1 MGRKRKITRKNKK
14 HKSKRKYKR
23 RKVKRK
29 YTKKRKYKKR
39 VKKGGGVIRPKN
51 VEELQQKL
59 NQYGISTDTWNKS
72 SGNKSVE
79 QLLKEIK
86 SGDSIL
92 IEENGSIYRSVR
104 VANVIVLSEDN
115 EYRLIE
121 QSHLNKQREIVKER
135 GNNVLSEKM
144 EPNET
149 LTNAIIRGVREEL
162 GEKYSENIMFLDE
175 ERSNVKNIEKSSYSY
190 PGLKAVYSFYEKTI
204 KIPLLTLDFPPPESF
219 VTEEKNSDGSF
230 KRYIVWNWGI
240 NN

>member
-1 MGRKRKITRKNKK
+1 MGRKRKITRKNKR

-23 RKVKRK
+23 RKIKRK
-29 YTKKRKYKKR
+29 YTKKRKYIKR
-39 VKKGGGVIRPKN
+39 VKKGGGVIKPKN
-51 VEELQQKL
+51 VEELQLKL
-59 NQYGISTDTWNKS
+59 NKYGISTDTWNKE

-92 IEENGSIYRSVR
+92 IEEDGTIYRSVR
-104 VANVIVLSEDN
+104 VANVIVLSDDN
-115 EYRLIE
+115 KYRLIE
-121 QSHLNKQREIVKER
+121 QSHLNKKGEVVKER

-149 LTNAIIRGVREEL
+149 LTNAIIRGVKEEL
-162 GEKYSENIMFLDE
+162 GEKYSNNIMFLDE
-175 ERSNVKNIEKSSYSY
+175 EKSNVENIEKSSYSY
-190 PGLKAVYSFYEKTI
+190 PGLKAMYSFYEKTI
-204 KIPLLTLDFPPPESF
+204 KIPLLTLDFPPPETF

-230 KRYIVWNWGI
+230 KRYIVWNWGV